1 MQTKL
6 DEAKAELLENAA
18 RVAENSPGWKT
29 GGLGGGPREDET
41 PAGSRGAGSSAAE
54 DVDSPGRATLLA
66 YLQRY
71 YLHTAPEDLAGRD
84 PVDVAGAALS
94 HFRLAGTRPQGTAN
108 VRVYTPTVEENG
120 WTCSHSVVEVVT
132 DDMPFLVDSVTNELT
147 RQGRG
152 IHAVIHPQ
160 VAVRRDVTGR
170 LVAVLPEGA
179 AGPEERPHDAL
190 TESWIHVEVDRESD
204 RSDLKQITTDLLRVL
219 SDVRETVE
227 DWEKMRDSALRIA
240 EELPG
245 EPTADDLRD
254 QEVEEAREL
263 LRWLAADHF
272 TFLGYR
278 EYRLSDG
285 DSLAAVPGT
294 GLGVL
299 RSDPRHSEDENH
311 PVSPSFSRLPADA
324 RAKARE
330 HKLLVIT
337 KANSRA
343 TVHRPGYLDYV
354 GVKKFDDKGN
364 VVGER
369 RFLGLFSSAAYTE
382 SVRRVPVVRRK
393 VAEVLEG
400 AGFSPNSHDGRDLLQ
415 ILETYPR
422 DELFQTP
429 VDELRSIVTSVLY
442 LQERRRLRLY
452 LRQDEY
458 GRYYSALVYL
468 PRDRYTTGVRLR
480 LVDILKEELGG
491 TSVDFT
497 AWNTESIL
505 SRLHFVVRVPRGT
518 ELAKLTDADT
528 DRIEGRLVEAARS
541 WADAFAEA
549 LNDECGEE
557 RAAELLRR
565 YGTAI
570 PEGYKADHSPRA
582 AVADLVHLEALDKT
596 EKDFSLSL
604 YEPVGAG
611 PGERRFKIYRSG
623 EQVSL
628 SAVLP
633 VLQRLGVEVVDE
645 HPYELRCSD
654 RTHVWIYDFG
664 LRLPQGGS
672 GSGDYL
678 TEDDRDRFQE
688 AFAAVWTGA
697 AENDGFN
704 ALVLRAGLDWRQAM
718 VLRAYAKYLRQSGST
733 FSQDYMEDTLRTNVH
748 TTRLLVSL
756 FEARMSP
763 SRQRAGTE
771 LIDGLMEEL
780 DGALDQVASLDEDR
794 ILRSFLTLIKA
805 TLRTNYFQSAGEG
818 SIGRGQSA
826 GEGSIGRGQSAGEG
840 SARVH
845 GTDKASARVHGT
857 GEASAR
863 VHGTGEASAR
873 SHSTDKASAR
883 VHGTGEASARSHGTD
898 KASARSHSTGEAS
911 ARRGQKA
918 PGGEPHRYVSMKFD
932 PQAIPDLP
940 APRPAYEI
948 WVYSPRVE
956 GVHLR
961 FGKVARGGL
970 RWSDRREDF
979 RTEILGL
986 VKAQMVK
993 NTVIV
998 PVGAKGGFVAKQL
1011 PDPAADRDAWLAEGI
1026 ASYKVF
1032 ISALLDITDNMV
1044 AGEVVPPADVV
1055 RHDGDDTYLVVAA
1068 DKGTASFS
1076 DIANDVAVAYDFWL
1090 GDAFASGGSAG
1101 YDHKGMGITARGA
1114 WESVKR
1120 HFRELGHDTQSE
1132 DFTVVGVGD
1141 MSGDV
1146 FGNGM
1151 LLSEHI
1157 RLVAAFDH
1165 RHIFL
1170 DPHPDAATS
1179 YAERRRLYDV
1189 PRSSWADYDKGL
1201 LSPGGG
1207 IHPRTAKSIP
1217 VNAHV
1222 REALGIEPGVTKL
1235 TPADLMKAILAA
1247 PVDLL
1252 WNGGIGT
1259 YVKAS
1264 TESNADVG
1272 DKANDAIR
1280 VNGEDLRAKVV
1291 GEGGNLG
1298 LTQLGRIEFARRG
1311 ADGEG
1316 GKVNTDAI
1324 DNSAGVDT
1332 SDHEVNIKILLNGL
1346 VTEGDM
1352 TVKQRNKLLAAMT
1365 DEIGEL
1371 VLRNN
1376 YAQNTALGNA
1386 QAQAPSLLHAH
1397 QRFMRRLVRDGHLNR
1412 ALEFL
1417 PPERQIRELLNSGR
1431 GLSQPELAVLLAYT
1445 KITVA
1450 DELIHTGLP
1459 DDPYLRKLLLAYFPQ
1474 QLREQFPERI
1484 GSHALRREIIT
1495 TVLVNDTVNTGGSTF
1510 LHRLREETG
1519 ASVEEIVRAQTASR
1533 EIFGLSAVWDAVE
1546 ALDNRAPAAVQ
1557 TRIRLH
1563 SRRLVERGTRWLLG
1577 NRPQPLEIAGTIE
1590 FFAAGVERVWA
1601 QLPTMLRG
1609 AELEWYQRILA
1620 ELTDAGVPEEL
1631 ALRVAGFSSAFPTL
1645 DIVAIADRTKQDPL
1659 SVAEVYYDLGDRL
1672 RISRLM
1678 DRIVE
1683 LPRADRWQSMARAS
1697 IREDLYAAHAGLTSD
1712 VLTVGNGNAT
1722 PEERFAAWERK
1733 NAAILSRSRA
1743 TLDEIQSS
1751 DAFDLANLSVA
1762 MRTMRGLLRTHS

>member
-6 DEAKAELLENAA
+6 DEAKAELLARAA
-18 RVAENSPGWKT
+18 RVAENSPAGGQLPT
-29 GGLGGGPREDET
+29 GANTGDRPDEDT
-41 PAGSRGAGSSAAE
+41 VFS
-54 DVDSPGRATLLA
+54 

-71 YLHTAPEDLAGRD
+71 YLHTAPEDLADRD
-84 PVDVAGAALS
+84 PVDVFGAAFS
-94 HFRLAGTRPQGTAN
+94 HYRLAEERPQGTAN
-108 VRVYTPTVEENG
+108 VRVHTPTVEENG

-132 DDMPFLVDSVTNELT
+132 DDMPFLVDSVTNELS

-152 IHAVIHPQ
+152 IHVVIHPQ
-160 VAVRRDVTGR
+160 VVVRRDLTGK
-170 LVAVLPEGA
+170 LIEVLPAGA
-179 AGPEERPHDAL
+179 PADAHDTL
-190 TESWIHVEVDRESD
+190 TESWIHVEMDRETD
-204 RSDLKQITTDLLRVL
+204 RADLKQITNDLLRVL
-219 SDVRETVE
+219 SDAREAVE
-227 DWEKMRDSALRIA
+227 DWDKMRDSALRIA
-240 EELPG
+240 DELPS
-245 EPTADDLRD
+245 EPTADDLQN

-278 EYRLSDG
+278 EYELNED
-285 DSLAAVPGT
+285 DSLGAVPGT
-294 GLGVL
+294 GLGIL
-299 RSDPRHSEDENH
+299 RSDPQHSGDDVHGH
-311 PVSPSFSRLPADA
+311 PVSPSFNRLPADA

-330 HKLLVIT
+330 HKLLVLT

-343 TVHRPGYLDYV
+343 TVHRPSYLDYV
-354 GVKKFDDKGN
+354 GVKKFDAEGN

-382 SVRRVPVVRRK
+382 SVRRVPVIRRK
-393 VAEVLEG
+393 VAEVLKG

-452 LRQDEY
+452 LRKDEY

-480 LVDILKEELGG
+480 IIDILKEELGG

-505 SRLHFVVRVPRGT
+505 SRLHFVVRVAPGT
-518 ELAKLTDADT
+518 ELPQLSDADKE
-528 DRIEGRLVEAARS
+528 RIETRLVEAARS
-541 WADAFAEA
+541 WADGFAEA
-549 LNDECGEE
+549 LTAECGEE

-565 YGTAI
+565 YSNAFQ
-570 PEGYKADHSPRA
+570 EGYKADHTPRS
-582 AVADLVHLEALDKT
+582 AVADLVRVEQLTHGPE
-596 EKDFSLSL
+596 DFELSL

-611 PGERRFKIYRSG
+611 PGERRFKIYRAG
-623 EQVSL
+623 GQVSL

-633 VLQRLGVEVVDE
+633 VLQRLGCEVVDE
-645 HPYELRCSD
+645 RPYELRASD
-654 RTHVWIYDFG
+654 GSTAWIYDFG
-664 LRLPQGGS
+664 LRMPKAAGN
-672 GSGDYL
+672 GDYL
-678 TEDDRDRFQE
+678 ADDARERFQE
-688 AFAAVWTGA
+688 AFAAVWTGL

-704 ALVLRAGLDWRQAM
+704 SLVLGAGLTWRQAM
-718 VLRAYAKYLRQSGST
+718 VLRAYAKYLRQAGAT

-763 SRQRAGTE
+763 DRQRAGTE
-771 LIDGLMEEL
+771 LIDGLLEEL

-794 ILRSFLTLIKA
+794 ILRSFLTVIKA
-805 TLRTNYFQSAGEG
+805 TLRTNFFQEAEG
-818 SIGRGQSA
+818 G
-826 GEGSIGRGQSAGEG
+826 
-840 SARVH
+840 
-845 GTDKASARVHGT
+845 K
-857 GEASAR
+857 
-863 VHGTGEASAR
+863 
-873 SHSTDKASAR
+873 
-883 VHGTGEASARSHGTD
+883 
-898 KASARSHSTGEAS
+898 
-911 ARRGQKA
+911 
-918 PGGEPHRYVSMKFD
+918 PHAYVSMKLD

-940 APRPAYEI
+940 EPRPAFEI

-1011 PDPAADRDAWLAEGI
+1011 PDPSVDRDAWLAEGI
-1026 ASYKVF
+1026 ASYKTF

-1044 AGEVVPPADVV
+1044 AGEVVPPFDVV
-1055 RHDGDDTYLVVAA
+1055 RHDGEDTYLVVAA
-1068 DKGTASFS
+1068 DKGTATFS
-1076 DIANDVAVAYDFWL
+1076 DIANQVAESYNFWL

-1120 HFRELGHDTQSE
+1120 HFRELGHDTQNE

-1165 RHIFL
+1165 RHIFI
-1170 DPHPDAATS
+1170 DPKPDAETS
-1179 YAERRRLYDV
+1179 YAERRRLFEL
-1189 PRSSWADYDKGL
+1189 PRSSWADYNKEL
-1201 LSPGGG
+1201 LSAGGG
-1207 IHPRTAKSIP
+1207 IFPRSAKSIQL
-1217 VNAHV
+1217 NAHI
-1222 REALGIEPGVTKL
+1222 REALGIESGVSKM
-1235 TPADLMKAILAA
+1235 TPAELMKTILQA

-1259 YVKAS
+1259 YVKS
-1264 TESNADVG
+1264 SVESNADVG

-1280 VNGEDLRAKVV
+1280 VDGADLRVKVF

-1298 LTQLGRIEFARRG
+1298 ATQLGRIEFAR
-1311 ADGEG
+1311 AG
-1316 GKVNTDAI
+1316 GRVNTDAI

-1332 SDHEVNIKILLNGL
+1332 SDHEVNIKILLNA
-1346 VTEGDM
+1346 VVADGDM
-1352 TVKQRNKLLAAMT
+1352 TVKQRNKLLAEMT
-1365 DEIGEL
+1365 DEVGRL

-1376 YAQNTALGNA
+1376 YAQNTALANA
-1386 QAQAPSLLHAH
+1386 LAQSSSMLHAQ
-1397 QRFMRRLVRDGHLNR
+1397 QRFLRTLVREGHLDR

-1417 PPERQIRELLNSGR
+1417 PTERQIRERLNA
-1431 GLSQPELAVLLAYT
+1431 GLGLTQPETAVLLAYT

-1450 DELIHTGLP
+1450 EELLGTDLP
-1459 DDPYLRKLLLAYFPQ
+1459 DDKYLQGLLHAYFPTA
-1474 QLREQFPERI
+1474 LRERFLDQI
-1484 GSHALRREIIT
+1484 DAHALRREIVT
-1495 TVLVNDTVNTGGSTF
+1495 TVLVNDTVNSGGTSF
-1510 LHRLREETG
+1510 LHRMREETG
-1519 ASVEEIVRAQTASR
+1519 ASLEEVVRAHTAAR
-1533 EIFGLSAVWDAVE
+1533 AIFGLGEVWDAVE
-1546 ALDNRAPAAVQ
+1546 ALDNVVAADVQ

-1563 SRRLVERGTRWLLG
+1563 SRRLVERGTRWLLN
-1577 NRPQPLEIAGTIE
+1577 NRPQPIDLAETIG
-1590 FFAAGVERVWA
+1590 FFRDGVTEVWSE
-1601 QLPTMLRG
+1601 LPRLARG
-1609 AELEWYQRILA
+1609 ADLEWYQQIFE
-1620 ELTDAGVPEEL
+1620 ELTGAGVPEEL
-1631 ALRVAGFSSAFPTL
+1631 AQRVAGFSSAFPIL
-1645 DIVAIADRTKQDPL
+1645 DVVLIADRMDKAPL
-1659 SVAEVYYDLGDRL
+1659 DVAEVYYDLADRL
-1672 RISRLM
+1672 SITQLM
-1678 DRIVE
+1678 DRISA
-1683 LPRADRWQSMARAS
+1683 LPRSDRWQSMARAA
-1697 IREDLYAAHAGLTSD
+1697 IREDLYAAHAALTAD
-1712 VLTVGNGNAT
+1712 VLAVGNGTST
-1722 PEERFAAWERK
+1722 PEQRYKAWEGQ
-1733 NAAILSRSRA
+1733 NAAILGRA
-1743 TLDEIQSS
+1743 KSTLDEIQGS

-1762 MRTMRGLLRTHS
+1762 MRTMRTLLRTHG

>member
-6 DEAKAELLENAA
+6 DEAKAELLARAA
-18 RVAENSPGWKT
+18 RVAENGPVGGNLPT
-29 GGLGGGPREDET
+29 G
-41 PAGSRGAGSSAAE
+41 AE
-54 DVDSPGRATLLA
+54 QGERPDQDTLLS

-71 YLHTAPEDLAGRD
+71 YLHTAPEDLADRD
-84 PVDVAGAALS
+84 PVDIFGAALS
-94 HFRLAGTRPQGTAN
+94 HYRLAENRPQGTAN
-108 VRVYTPTVEENG
+108 VRVHTPTVEENG

-132 DDMPFLVDSVTNELT
+132 DDMPFLVDSVTNELS

-152 IHAVIHPQ
+152 IHLVIHPQ
-160 VAVRRDVTGR
+160 IVVRRDVTGK
-170 LVAVLPEGA
+170 LIEVLPSESNGK
-179 AGPEERPHDAL
+179 PLPHDAL
-190 TESWIHVEVDRESD
+190 VESWIHVEIDRETD
-204 RSDLKQITTDLLRVL
+204 RADLKQITADLLRVL
-219 SDVRETVE
+219 SDVREAVE
-227 DWEKMRDSALRIA
+227 DWEKMRDAALRIS
-240 EELPG
+240 EVLPK
-245 EPTADDLRD
+245 EPIPNDLREE
-254 QEVEEAREL
+254 EVEEAREL
-263 LRWLAADHF
+263 LRWLADDHF
-272 TFLGYR
+272 TFLGFR
-278 EYRLSDG
+278 EYNLVDG

-294 GLGVL
+294 GLGIL
-299 RSDPRHSEDENH
+299 RSDPHHSGDDAHGH
-311 PVSPSFSRLPADA
+311 PVSPSFNRLPADA

-330 HKLLVIT
+330 HKLLILT
-337 KANSRA
+337 KANSRS
-343 TVHRPGYLDYV
+343 TVHRPSYLDYV
-354 GVKKFDDKGN
+354 GVKRFDENGN
-364 VVGER
+364 VIGER

-382 SVRRVPVVRRK
+382 SVRRVPVIRRK

-400 AGFSPNSHDGRDLLQ
+400 AGFSAHSHDGRDLLQ

-429 VDELRSIVTSVLY
+429 VDQLRSIVTSVLY

-480 LVDILKEELGG
+480 IIDILKEELGG

-505 SRLHFVVRVPRGT
+505 SRLHFVVRVPAGT
-518 ELAKLTDADT
+518 ELPELTDADV
-528 DRIEGRLVEAARS
+528 DRLEARLVEAARS
-541 WADAFAEA
+541 WADGFAEA
-549 LNDECGEE
+549 LNAEVGEE

-565 YGTAI
+565 YGSGF

-582 AVADLVHLEALDKT
+582 AVADLVHLDRLT
-596 EKDFSLSL
+596 ESGKDFSLSL
-604 YEPVGAG
+604 YEPVGAA
-611 PGERRFKIYRSG
+611 PGERRFKIYRTG

-633 VLQRLGVEVVDE
+633 ALNRLGVEVVDE
-645 HPYELRCSD
+645 RPYELRCSD
-654 RTHVWIYDFG
+654 RTTAWIYDFG
-664 LRLPQGGS
+664 LRMPLATGN
-672 GSGDYL
+672 GDYL
-678 TEDDRDRFQE
+678 ADDARERFQE
-688 AFAAVWTGA
+688 AFAAVWTGE

-704 ALVLRAGLDWRQAM
+704 SLVLRAGLTWRQAM
-718 VLRAYAKYLRQSGST
+718 VLRAYAKYMRQAGST
-733 FSQDYMEDTLRTNVH
+733 FSQDYMEDTLSNNVH

-763 SRQRAGTE
+763 ERQRAGIE
-771 LIDGLMEEL
+771 LTDALLEEL
-780 DGALDQVASLDEDR
+780 DAALDQVASLDEDR
-794 ILRSFLTLIKA
+794 ILRSFLTVIKA
-805 TLRTNYFQSAGEG
+805 TLRTNFFQEAAGF
-818 SIGRGQSA
+818 A
-826 GEGSIGRGQSAGEG
+826 
-840 SARVH
+840 H
-845 GTDKASARVHGT
+845 
-857 GEASAR
+857 
-863 VHGTGEASAR
+863 
-873 SHSTDKASAR
+873 HS
-883 VHGTGEASARSHGTD
+883 
-898 KASARSHSTGEAS
+898 
-911 ARRGQKA
+911 
-918 PGGEPHRYVSMKFD
+918 YVSMKFD

-1011 PDPAADRDAWLAEGI
+1011 PDPSVDRDAWLAEGI
-1026 ASYKVF
+1026 ACYKTF
-1032 ISALLDITDNMV
+1032 ISALLDITDNLV
-1044 AGEVVPPADVV
+1044 GGEVVPPFDVV

-1068 DKGTASFS
+1068 DKGTATFS
-1076 DIANDVAVAYDFWL
+1076 DIANEVALSYNFWL

-1101 YDHKGMGITARGA
+1101 YDHKKMGITARGA
-1114 WESVKR
+1114 WESVER
-1120 HFRELGHDTQSE
+1120 HFRELGHDTQTQ

-1165 RHIFL
+1165 RHIFI
-1170 DPHPDAATS
+1170 DPNPDAALS
-1179 YAERRRLYDV
+1179 YAERRRLFEL
-1189 PRSSWADYDKGL
+1189 PRSSWADYNKEL
-1201 LSPGGG
+1201 LSAGGG

-1217 VNAHV
+1217 INVHMRA
-1222 REALGIEPGVTKL
+1222 ALGIEAGVSKM
-1235 TPADLMKAILAA
+1235 TPADLMKAILKA

-1280 VNGEDLRAKVV
+1280 VDGVDLRVKVV

-1298 LTQLGRIEFARRG
+1298 LTQLGRIEFDRN
-1311 ADGEG
+1311 G
-1316 GKVNTDAI
+1316 GKINTDAI

-1346 VTEGDM
+1346 VSDGDL
-1352 TVKQRNKLLAAMT
+1352 TVKQRNKLLAEMT
-1365 DEIGEL
+1365 DEVGQL

-1376 YAQNTALGNA
+1376 YAQNVALANA
-1386 QAQAPSLLHAH
+1386 VAQSPSLLHAH
-1397 QRFMRRLVRDGHLNR
+1397 QRFMRRLGRDGHLDR

-1417 PPERQIRELLNSGR
+1417 PTDRQIRELLNAGK

-1450 DELIHTGLP
+1450 DELIGTELP
-1459 DDPYLRKLLLAYFPQ
+1459 DDPYLRRLLHAYFPKP
-1474 QLREQFPERI
+1474 LRERFPEAI
-1484 GSHALRREIIT
+1484 DTHALRREIVT

-1519 ASVEEIVRAQTASR
+1519 ASIEEVVRAQTAAR
-1533 EIFGLSAVWDAVE
+1533 EIFGLGAVWDAVE
-1546 ALDNRAPAAVQ
+1546 ALDNKVAADVQ
-1557 TRIRLH
+1557 TRVRLH

-1577 NRPQPLEIAGTIE
+1577 NRPQPLELAGTID
-1590 FFAAGVERVWA
+1590 FFADRVEQVWA
-1601 QLPTMLRG
+1601 ELPKMLRG
-1609 AELEWYQRILA
+1609 GDLEWYQKVLD
-1620 ELTDAGVPEEL
+1620 ELTEAGVPEEL
-1631 ALRVAGFSSAFPTL
+1631 AVRVAGFSSAFPTL
-1645 DIVAIADRTKQDPL
+1645 DIVAIADRTKKEPMA
-1659 SVAEVYYDLGDRL
+1659 VAEVYYDLADRL
-1672 RISRLM
+1672 GITQLM
-1678 DRIVE
+1678 DRIIE

-1697 IREDLYAAHAGLTSD
+1697 IREDLYAAHAALTAD
-1712 VLTVGNGNAT
+1712 VLSVGNGSAT
-1722 PEERFAAWERK
+1722 PEERFTAWEQK
-1733 NAAILSRSRA
+1733 NAAILSRART
-1743 TLDEIQSS
+1743 TLEEIQGS
-1751 DAFDLANLSVA
+1751 DQFDLANLSVA
-1762 MRTMRGLLRTHS
+1762 MRTMRQLLRTHS

>member
-6 DEAKAELLENAA
+6 DEAKAELLAGAAKVAEDGPGGGVGGPGGAPRA
-18 RVAENSPGWKT
+18 RVAAAGADASDRPGQDT
-29 GGLGGGPREDET
+29 
-41 PAGSRGAGSSAAE
+41 
-54 DVDSPGRATLLA
+54 VLA

-71 YLHTAPEDLAGRD
+71 YLHTAPEDLSGRD
-84 PVDVAGAALS
+84 PVDVFGAAAS
-94 HFRLAGTRPQGTAN
+94 HYRLAENRPQGTAN
-108 VRVYTPTVEENG
+108 VRVHTPTVEENG

-132 DDMPFLVDSVTNELT
+132 DDMPFLVDSVTNELS

-152 IHAVIHPQ
+152 IHLVIHPQ
-160 VAVRRDVTGR
+160 VTVRRDVTGK
-170 LVAVLPEGA
+170 LIEVLSG
-179 AGPEERPHDAL
+179 GPGTPKPGEKSELPHDAL
-190 TESWIHVEVDRESD
+190 VESWIHVETDRESD
-204 RSDLKQITTDLLRVL
+204 RADLQQITADLLRVL

-227 DWEKMRDSALRIA
+227 DWGKMRDAALRIA
-240 EELPG
+240 DDLPG
-245 EPTADDLRD
+245 EPLDDLPD
-254 QEVEEAREL
+254 EEVEEAREL

-278 EYRLSDG
+278 EYELKDSDA
-285 DSLAAVPGT
+285 LAAVPGT
-294 GLGVL
+294 GLGIL
-299 RSDPRHSEDENH
+299 RSDPQHSEDEAH
-311 PVSPSFSRLPADA
+311 PVSPSFDRLPADA

-330 HKLLVIT
+330 HKLLVLT

-343 TVHRPGYLDYV
+343 TVHRPSYLDYV
-354 GVKKFDDKGN
+354 GVKKFDAKGN

-382 SVRRVPVVRRK
+382 SVRRVPVIRRK
-393 VAEVLEG
+393 VAEVVEG
-400 AGFSPNSHDGRDLLQ
+400 AGFSYNSHDGRDLLQ

-429 VDELRSIVTSVLY
+429 VDQLRSVATSVLY

-458 GRYYSALVYL
+458 GRYYSAIVYL

-480 LVDILKEELGG
+480 LIDILKEELGG
-491 TSVDFT
+491 NSVDFT

-505 SRLHFVVRVPRGT
+505 SRLHFVIRVPAGT
-518 ELAKLTDADT
+518 ELPHLTDADA
-528 DRIEGRLVEAARS
+528 DRIEARLVEAARS
-541 WADAFAEA
+541 WADGFQEA
-549 LNDECGEE
+549 LNAELGEE
-557 RAAELLRR
+557 RGAELQRQ
-565 YGTAI
+565 YGHSF

-582 AVADLVHLEALDKT
+582 AVADLVHLETLKQG
-596 EKDFSLSL
+596 EKDFALSL

-611 PGERRFKIYRSG
+611 PGERRFKIYRTG

-633 VLQRLGVEVVDE
+633 ALQQLGVEVVDE
-645 HPYELRCSD
+645 RPYELRCAD
-654 RTHVWIYDFG
+654 RTHAWIYDFG
-664 LRLPQGGS
+664 LRMPLANGNGG
-672 GSGDYL
+672 YL
-678 TEDDRDRFQE
+678 ADDARLRFQE
-688 AFAAVWTGA
+688 AFAAVWKGE

-704 ALVLRAGLDWRQAM
+704 ALVLGAGLNWRQAM
-718 VLRAYAKYLRQSGST
+718 VLRAYAKYLRQAGST
-733 FSQDYMEDTLRTNVH
+733 FSQDYMESTLRNNVH

-763 SRQRAGTE
+763 GRQSAGTE
-771 LIDGLMEEL
+771 LTDGLLEEL

-794 ILRSFLTLIKA
+794 ILRSFLTVIKA
-805 TLRTNYFQSAGEG
+805 TLRTNFFQKTDD
-818 SIGRGQSA
+818 
-826 GEGSIGRGQSAGEG
+826 
-840 SARVH
+840 
-845 GTDKASARVHGT
+845 GTP
-857 GEASAR
+857 
-863 VHGTGEASAR
+863 
-873 SHSTDKASAR
+873 HS
-883 VHGTGEASARSHGTD
+883 
-898 KASARSHSTGEAS
+898 
-911 ARRGQKA
+911 
-918 PGGEPHRYVSMKFD
+918 YVSMKFD

-940 APRPAYEI
+940 APRPAFEI

-979 RTEILGL
+979 RTEVLGL

-1011 PDPAADRDAWLAEGI
+1011 PDPSVDRDAWFAEGI
-1026 ASYKVF
+1026 AAYRTF

-1044 AGEVVPPADVV
+1044 AGEVVPPVDVV
-1055 RHDGDDTYLVVAA
+1055 RHDEDDTYLVVAA

-1076 DIANDVAVAYDFWL
+1076 DIANEVAVAYGFWL

-1120 HFRELGHDTQSE
+1120 HFRELGHDTQTE

-1165 RHIFL
+1165 RHIFI
-1170 DPHPDAATS
+1170 DPNPDAATS
-1179 YAERRRLYDV
+1179 YAERRRLFDL
-1189 PRSSWADYDKGL
+1189 PRSSWADYDTDL
-1201 LSPGGG
+1201 LSAGGG
-1207 IHPRTAKSIP
+1207 VHPRSAKSIP
-1217 VNAHV
+1217 LNAHI
-1222 REALGIEPGVTKL
+1222 REALGIDASVSKM
-1235 TPADLMKAILAA
+1235 TPADLMQTILKA
-1247 PVDLL
+1247 PVDLV

-1259 YVKAS
+1259 YIKAVS
-1264 TESNADVG
+1264 ESNADVG

-1298 LTQLGRIEFARRG
+1298 ATQLGRIEFARN
-1311 ADGEG
+1311 G
-1316 GKVNTDAI
+1316 GRINTDAI

-1346 VTEGDM
+1346 VRDGDM
-1352 TVKQRNKLLAAMT
+1352 TVKQRNKLLADMT
-1365 DEIGEL
+1365 DEVGAL

-1376 YAQNTALGNA
+1376 YAQNVALSNA
-1386 QAQAPSLLHAH
+1386 SAQAPSLLHAQ
-1397 QRFMRRLVRDGHLNR
+1397 QRFMRRLERDGALDR

-1417 PPERQIRELLNSGR
+1417 PADRHIRELLSNEK
-1431 GLSQPELAVLLAYT
+1431 GLSQPELAVLIAYT
-1445 KITVA
+1445 KITTA
-1450 DELIHTGLP
+1450 DELISTVLP
-1459 DDPYLRKLLLAYFPQ
+1459 DDPHLQKLVHAYFPSE
-1474 QLREQFPERI
+1474 LRERFPEAVD
-1484 GSHALRREIIT
+1484 GHALRREIIT
-1495 TVLVNDTVNTGGSTF
+1495 TVLVNDTVNTAGSTF

-1519 ASVEEIVRAQTASR
+1519 ASIEEIVRAQYTAR
-1533 EIFGLSAVWDAVE
+1533 EIFGLSSVWDAVE
-1546 ALDNRAPAAVQ
+1546 ALDNKVAADVQ

-1563 SRRLVERGTRWLLG
+1563 SRRLVERGSRWLLG
-1577 NRPQPLEIAGTIE
+1577 NRPQPVAIAETIDLFRDGVE
-1590 FFAAGVERVWA
+1590 QVWNELPKLVKGADLDWYHSILDELTAAGV
-1601 QLPTMLRG
+1601 P
-1609 AELEWYQRILA
+1609 
-1620 ELTDAGVPEEL
+1620 DEL
-1631 ALRVAGFSSAFPTL
+1631 AVRVAGFSSAFPAL
-1645 DIVAIADRTKQDPL
+1645 DIVAIADRTGKEPL
-1659 SVAEVYYDLGDRL
+1659 EVAEVYYDLADRL
-1672 RISRLM
+1672 RITQLM
-1678 DRIVE
+1678 DRIIE

-1697 IREDLYAAHAGLTSD
+1697 IREDLYAAHAALTSD
-1712 VLTVGNGNAT
+1712 VLSVGNGAST
-1722 PEERFAAWERK
+1722 PEQRFVAWESK
-1733 NAAILSRSRA
+1733 NAAILARSRS
-1743 TLDEIQSS
+1743 TLEEIQGS

-1762 MRTMRGLLRTHS
+1762 MRTMRTLLRTHA

>member
-6 DEAKAELLENAA
+6 DEAKAELLAGAA
-18 RVAENSPGWKT
+18 KVAENGP
-29 GGLGGGPREDET
+29 GGGVGGPGGAPRART
-41 PAGSRGAGSSAAE
+41 SAAGADE
-54 DVDSPGRATLLA
+54 SARPGQDTVLA

-71 YLHTAPEDLAGRD
+71 YLHTAPEDLSGRD
-84 PVDVAGAALS
+84 PVDVFGAAAS
-94 HFRLAGTRPQGTAN
+94 HYRLAENRPQGTAN
-108 VRVYTPTVEENG
+108 VRVHTPTVEENG

-132 DDMPFLVDSVTNELT
+132 DDMPFLVDSVTNELS

-152 IHAVIHPQ
+152 IHVVIHPQ
-160 VAVRRDVTGR
+160 VTVRRDVTGK
-170 LVAVLPEGA
+170 LIEVLSGGPGLPKNANGRKGA
-179 AGPEERPHDAL
+179 KGDKAELPHDAL
-190 TESWIHVEVDRESD
+190 VESWIHVEIDRETD
-204 RSDLKQITTDLLRVL
+204 RADLQQITADLLRVL

-227 DWEKMRDSALRIA
+227 DWGKMRDAALRIA
-240 EELPG
+240 DDLPG
-245 EPTADDLRD
+245 EPLDDLAD
-254 QEVEEAREL
+254 EEVEEAREL

-278 EYRLSDG
+278 EYELKDSDA
-285 DSLAAVPGT
+285 LAAVPGT
-294 GLGVL
+294 GLGIL
-299 RSDPRHSEDENH
+299 RSDPHHSEDEAH
-311 PVSPSFSRLPADA
+311 PVSPSFDRLPADA

-330 HKLLVIT
+330 HKLLVLT

-343 TVHRPGYLDYV
+343 TVHRPSYLDYV
-354 GVKKFDDKGN
+354 GVKKFDAKGN

-382 SVRRVPVVRRK
+382 SVRRVPVIRRR
-393 VAEVLEG
+393 VAEVVEG
-400 AGFSPNSHDGRDLLQ
+400 AGFSYNSHDGRDLLQ

-429 VDELRSIVTSVLY
+429 VDQLRSIVTSVLY

-458 GRYYSALVYL
+458 GRYYSAIVYL

-480 LVDILKEELGG
+480 LIDILKEELGG
-491 TSVDFT
+491 NSVDFT

-505 SRLHFVVRVPRGT
+505 SRLHFVIRVPAGT
-518 ELAKLTDADT
+518 ELPHLTDADA
-528 DRIEGRLVEAARS
+528 DRIEARLVEAARS
-541 WADAFAEA
+541 WADGFQEA
-549 LNDECGEE
+549 LTAELGEE
-557 RAAELLRR
+557 RGAELQRQ
-565 YGTAI
+565 YGHSF

-582 AVADLVHLEALDKT
+582 AVADLVHLETLKQG
-596 EKDFSLSL
+596 EKDFALSL

-611 PGERRFKIYRSG
+611 PGERRFKIYRTG

-633 VLQRLGVEVVDE
+633 ALQQLGVEVVDE
-645 HPYELRCSD
+645 RPYELRCAD
-654 RTHVWIYDFG
+654 RTHAWIYDFG
-664 LRLPQGGS
+664 LRMPLANGNGG
-672 GSGDYL
+672 YL
-678 TEDDRDRFQE
+678 ADDARARFQE
-688 AFAAVWTGA
+688 AFAAVWKGE

-704 ALVLRAGLDWRQAM
+704 ALVLGAGLNWRQAM
-718 VLRAYAKYLRQSGST
+718 VLRAYAKYLRQAGST
-733 FSQDYMEDTLRTNVH
+733 FSQDYMESTLRNNVH

-763 SRQRAGTE
+763 GRQSAGTE
-771 LIDGLMEEL
+771 LTDGLLEEL

-794 ILRSFLTLIKA
+794 ILRSFLTVIKA
-805 TLRTNYFQSAGEG
+805 TLRTNFFQHTED
-818 SIGRGQSA
+818 
-826 GEGSIGRGQSAGEG
+826 
-840 SARVH
+840 
-845 GTDKASARVHGT
+845 GTP
-857 GEASAR
+857 
-863 VHGTGEASAR
+863 
-873 SHSTDKASAR
+873 HS
-883 VHGTGEASARSHGTD
+883 
-898 KASARSHSTGEAS
+898 
-911 ARRGQKA
+911 
-918 PGGEPHRYVSMKFD
+918 YVSMKFD

-940 APRPAYEI
+940 APRPAFEI

-1011 PDPAADRDAWLAEGI
+1011 PDPSVDRDAWLAEGI
-1026 ASYKVF
+1026 AAYRTF

-1055 RHDGDDTYLVVAA
+1055 RHDEDDTYLVVAA

-1076 DIANDVAVAYDFWL
+1076 DIANEVAVAYGFWL

-1120 HFRELGHDTQSE
+1120 HFRELGHDTQTE

-1165 RHIFL
+1165 RHIFI
-1170 DPHPDAATS
+1170 DPNPDAATS
-1179 YAERRRLYDV
+1179 YAERRRLFDL
-1189 PRSSWADYDKGL
+1189 PRSSWADYETGL
-1201 LSPGGG
+1201 LSAGGG
-1207 IHPRTAKSIP
+1207 IHPRSAKSIP
-1217 VNAHV
+1217 LNSHV
-1222 REALGIEPGVTKL
+1222 REALGIDPSVSKM
-1235 TPADLMKAILAA
+1235 TPADLMQTILKA
-1247 PVDLL
+1247 PVDLV

-1259 YVKAS
+1259 YIKAVS
-1264 TESNADVG
+1264 ESNADVG

-1298 LTQLGRIEFARRG
+1298 ATQLGRIEFARS
-1311 ADGEG
+1311 G
-1316 GKVNTDAI
+1316 GRINTDAI

-1346 VTEGDM
+1346 VRDGDM
-1352 TVKQRNKLLAAMT
+1352 TVKQRNKLLADMT
-1365 DEIGEL
+1365 DEVGAL

-1376 YAQNTALGNA
+1376 YAQNVALSNA
-1386 QAQAPSLLHAH
+1386 SAQAPSLLHAQ
-1397 QRFMRRLVRDGHLNR
+1397 QRFMRRLERDGALDR

-1417 PPERQIRELLNSGR
+1417 PADRHIRELLSNGK
-1431 GLSQPELAVLLAYT
+1431 GLSQPELAVLIAYT
-1445 KITVA
+1445 KITAA
-1450 DELIHTGLP
+1450 DELISTVLP
-1459 DDPYLRKLLLAYFPQ
+1459 DDPHLQKLVHAYFPSE
-1474 QLREQFPERI
+1474 LRERFPEAVE
-1484 GSHALRREIIT
+1484 GHALRREIIT
-1495 TVLVNDTVNTGGSTF
+1495 TVLVNDTVNTAGSTF

-1519 ASVEEIVRAQTASR
+1519 ASIEEIVRAQFTAR
-1533 EIFGLSAVWDAVE
+1533 EIFGLSRVWDAVE
-1546 ALDNRAPAAVQ
+1546 ALDNKVAADVQ

-1563 SRRLVERGTRWLLG
+1563 SRRLVERGARWLLG
-1577 NRPQPLEIAGTIE
+1577 NRPQPVAIAETIE
-1590 FFAAGVERVWA
+1590 GFRDGVARVWDELPKMLKGADLDWYHSILDELTAAGV
-1601 QLPTMLRG
+1601 P
-1609 AELEWYQRILA
+1609 
-1620 ELTDAGVPEEL
+1620 DEL
-1631 ALRVAGFSSAFPTL
+1631 AVRVAGFSSAFPAL
-1645 DIVAIADRTKQDPL
+1645 DIVAIADRTGKDPL
-1659 SVAEVYYDLGDRL
+1659 EVAEVYYDLADRL
-1672 RISRLM
+1672 RITQLM
-1678 DRIVE
+1678 DRIIE

-1697 IREDLYAAHAGLTSD
+1697 IREDLYAAHAALTSD
-1712 VLTVGNGNAT
+1712 VLSVGNGSST
-1722 PEERFAAWERK
+1722 PEERFLAWESK
-1733 NAAILSRSRA
+1733 NAAILARSRS
-1743 TLDEIQSS
+1743 TLEEIQGS

-1762 MRTMRGLLRTHS
+1762 MRTMRTLLRTHA

>member
-6 DEAKAELLENAA
+6 DEAKAELLERAA
-18 RVAENSPGWKT
+18 RVAENSPVGGHLPT
-29 GGLGGGPREDET
+29 GTTDDET
-41 PAGSRGAGSSAAE
+41 PRTPDTPDNE
-54 DVDSPGRATLLA
+54 TVLA
-66 YLQRY
+66 FLQRY
-71 YLHTAPEDLAGRD
+71 YLHTAPEDLADRD
-84 PVDVAGAALS
+84 PVDIYGAALS
-94 HFRLAGTRPQGTAN
+94 HFRLGETRPQGTAN
-108 VRVYTPTVEENG
+108 VRVHTPTVEENG
-120 WTCSHSVVEVVT
+120 WTCTHSVVEVVT

-152 IHAVIHPQ
+152 IHVVIHPQ
-160 VAVRRDVTGR
+160 VVVRRDVTGR
-170 LVAVLPEGA
+170 LIEVLTAPPSA
-179 AGPEERPHDAL
+179 ADLPHDAH
-190 TESWIHVEVDRESD
+190 TESWIHVEIDRETD
-204 RSDLKQITTDLLRVL
+204 RSDLKQITADLLRVL

-227 DWEKMRDSALRIA
+227 DWEKMRDAALRMA
-240 EELPG
+240 DELPA
-245 EPTADDLRD
+245 EPVAPELRD
-254 QEVEEAREL
+254 MDIEEAREL

-278 EYRLSDG
+278 EYQLRPD

-294 GLGVL
+294 GLGIL
-299 RSDPRHSEDENH
+299 RSDPHHAGEEGH
-311 PVSPSFSRLPADA
+311 PVSPSFERLPADA

-330 HKLLVIT
+330 HKLLVLT

-343 TVHRPGYLDYV
+343 TVHRPSYLDYI
-354 GVKKFDDKGN
+354 GVKKFDADGN
-364 VVGER
+364 VIGER

-382 SVRRVPVVRRK
+382 SVRRVPVIRRK
-393 VAEVLEG
+393 VDEVLER

-429 VDELRSIVTSVLY
+429 ADELESIATSVLY

-480 LVDILKEELGG
+480 IIDILKEELGG
-491 TSVDFT
+491 ISVDFT

-505 SRLHFVVRVPRGT
+505 SRLHFVIRVPQGT
-518 ELAKLTDADT
+518 ELPQLSDSDKE
-528 DRIEGRLVEAARS
+528 RIEARLVEAARS
-541 WADAFAEA
+541 WADGFAEA
-549 LNDECGEE
+549 LNAELGEE
-557 RAAELLRR
+557 RAAELTRR
-565 YGTAI
+565 YGNAF
-570 PEGYKADHSPRA
+570 PEGYKADHTPRS
-582 AVADLVHLEALDKT
+582 AVADLVHLERLG
-596 EKDFSLSL
+596 EENDFALSL
-604 YEPVGAG
+604 YEPVGAA
-611 PGERRFKIYRSG
+611 PEERRFKIYRKG
-623 EQVSL
+623 DAISL

-633 VLQRLGVEVVDE
+633 VLSRLGVEVTDE
-645 HPYELRCSD
+645 RPYELRCSD
-654 RTHVWIYDFG
+654 RSVAWIYDFG
-664 LRLPQGGS
+664 LRMPKSQNGG
-672 GSGDYL
+672 GDYL
-678 TEDDRDRFQE
+678 GDDGRGRFQE
-688 AFAAVWTGA
+688 AFAATWTGK

-704 ALVLRAGLDWRQAM
+704 ALVLSAGLGWRQAM
-718 VLRAYAKYLRQSGST
+718 VLRAYAKYLRQAGST
-733 FSQDYMEDTLRTNVH
+733 FSQDYMEDTLRHNVH

-763 SRQRAGTE
+763 DRQRAGHE
-771 LIDGLMEEL
+771 LVDALLEEL
-780 DGALDQVASLDEDR
+780 DAALDQVASLDEDR
-794 ILRSFLTLIKA
+794 ILRSFLTVIKA
-805 TLRTNYFQSAGEG
+805 TLRTNFFQEAAGG
-818 SIGRGQSA
+818 
-826 GEGSIGRGQSAGEG
+826 
-840 SARVH
+840 
-845 GTDKASARVHGT
+845 K
-857 GEASAR
+857 
-863 VHGTGEASAR
+863 
-873 SHSTDKASAR
+873 
-883 VHGTGEASARSHGTD
+883 
-898 KASARSHSTGEAS
+898 
-911 ARRGQKA
+911 
-918 PGGEPHRYVSMKFD
+918 PHDYVSMKFD

-940 APRPAYEI
+940 APRPAFEI

-1011 PDPAADRDAWLAEGI
+1011 PDPSVDRDAWLAEGI
-1026 ASYKVF
+1026 ASYKMF

-1055 RHDGDDTYLVVAA
+1055 RHDEDDTYLVVAA
-1068 DKGTASFS
+1068 DKGTATFS
-1076 DIANDVAVAYDFWL
+1076 DIANGVAESYNFWL

-1120 HFRELGHDTQSE
+1120 HFRELDLDTQSE
-1132 DFTVVGVGD
+1132 DFTVVGIGD

-1165 RHIFL
+1165 RHIFI
-1170 DPHPDAATS
+1170 DPKPDAATS
-1179 YAERRRLYDV
+1179 YAERRRIFDL
-1189 PRSSWADYDKGL
+1189 PRSSWADYDTEL
-1201 LSPGGG
+1201 ISAGGG
-1207 IHPRTAKSIP
+1207 VFPRTAKSIP

-1222 REALGIEPGVTKL
+1222 REALGIEDKVTKM
-1235 TPADLMKAILAA
+1235 TPADLMKAILKA

-1264 TESNADVG
+1264 TETHADVG
-1272 DKANDAIR
+1272 DKANDPIR
-1280 VNGEDLRAKVV
+1280 VDGADLRVRVV

-1298 LTQLGRIEFARRG
+1298 LTQLGRIEFALH
-1311 ADGEG
+1311 G
-1316 GKVNTDAI
+1316 GKINTDAI

-1352 TVKQRNKLLAAMT
+1352 TVKQRNKLLAEMT
-1365 DEIGEL
+1365 DEVGRL

-1376 YAQNTALGNA
+1376 YAQNTAIANA
-1386 QAQAPSLLHAH
+1386 LAQSKDMLHAQ
-1397 QRFMRRLVRDGHLNR
+1397 QRFMRHLVREGHLDR

-1417 PPERQIRELLNSGR
+1417 PTDRQIRERLGAAQ
-1431 GLSQPELAVLLAYT
+1431 GLTSPETAVLLAYT

-1450 DELIHTGLP
+1450 EELLHTSLP
-1459 DDPYLRKLLLAYFPQ
+1459 DDPYLHGLLHTYFPKA
-1474 QLREQFPERI
+1474 LREQFPEHI
-1484 GSHALRREIIT
+1484 DNHPLHREITT
-1495 TVLVNDTVNTGGSTF
+1495 TVLVNDTVNTGGTTY

-1519 ASVEEIVRAQTASR
+1519 ASLEEIVRAQTAAR
-1533 EIFGLSAVWDAVE
+1533 AIFRSGVVWDGVE
-1546 ALDNRAPAAVQ
+1546 ALDNQVEAAVQ

-1563 SRRLVERGTRWLLG
+1563 SRRLVERGTRWLLN
-1577 NRPQPLEIAGTIE
+1577 NRPQPLQLAETVD
-1590 FFAAGVERVWA
+1590 FFGERVEQVWS
-1601 QLPTMLRG
+1601 QLPKLLRG
-1609 AELEWYQRILA
+1609 ADLEWYQKIYD
-1620 ELTDAGVPEEL
+1620 ELSGAGVPDEL
-1631 ALRVAGFSSAFPTL
+1631 ATRVAGFSSAFPTL
-1645 DIVAIADRTKQDPL
+1645 DIVSVADRMGRDPMD
-1659 SVAEVYYDLGDRL
+1659 VAEVYYDLADRL
-1672 RISRLM
+1672 HITQLM
-1678 DRIVE
+1678 DRIIE

-1697 IREDLYAAHAGLTSD
+1697 IREDLYAAHSALTAD
-1712 VLTVGNGNAT
+1712 VLAVGNGTST
-1722 PEERFAAWERK
+1722 PEQRFKAWEEK
-1733 NAAILSRSRA
+1733 NAPILSRART
-1743 TLDEIQSS
+1743 TLEEIQGS

-1762 MRTMRGLLRTHS
+1762 MRTMRTLLRQHS

>member
-1 MQTKL
+1 MHTKL
-6 DEAKAELLENAA
+6 DEAKAELLEQAA
-18 RVAENSPGWKT
+18 QAAENSPAGGT
-29 GGLGGGPREDET
+29 GGWGGGPWKNEAAAGPHGEGHESGPGGDGGDGAAD
-41 PAGSRGAGSSAAE
+41 PAVGLGARGAL
-54 DVDSPGRATLLA
+54 RA

-71 YLHTAPEDLAGRD
+71 YLHTAPEDLADRD
-84 PVDVAGAALS
+84 PVDVLGAALS
-94 HFRLAGTRPQGTAN
+94 HYRLAAHRPQGTAS
-108 VRVYTPTVEENG
+108 VRVHTPTVEENG

-132 DDMPFLVDSVTNELT
+132 DDMPFLVDSVTNELS

-160 VAVRRDVTGR
+160 VVVRRDVTGR
-170 LVAVLPEGA
+170 LIEVLPEGSGTGA
-179 AGPEERPHDAL
+179 DRPHDVL
-190 TESWIHVEVDRESD
+190 IESWIHVEIDRETD
-204 RSDLKQITTDLLRVL
+204 RADLQQMTSDLLRVL

-227 DWEKMRDSALRIA
+227 DWEKMRDAALRIA
-240 EELPG
+240 DELVE
-245 EPTADDLRD
+245 EPTADDLRE

-278 EYRLSDG
+278 EYQLTDSDALS
-285 DSLAAVPGT
+285 AVAGT

-299 RSDPRHSEDENH
+299 RSDPQHSEDDDH

-330 HKLLVIT
+330 HRLLVLT

-343 TVHRPGYLDYV
+343 TVHRSGYLDYV

-382 SVRRVPVVRRK
+382 SVRRVPVIRRK

-400 AGFSPNSHDGRDLLQ
+400 AGFSPDSHDGRDLLQ

-429 VDELRSIVTSVLY
+429 VDQLRSIVTSVLY

-491 TSVDFT
+491 SSVDFT

-518 ELAKLTDADT
+518 ELVKLTDADT
-528 DRIEGRLVEAARS
+528 ERIEARLVEAARS
-541 WADAFAEA
+541 WSDAFGEA
-549 LNDECGEE
+549 LNAECGEE
-557 RAAELLRR
+557 RAAGLLRH
-565 YGTAI
+565 YGNAF

-582 AVADLVHLEALDKT
+582 AVADLVHLEALDKA
-596 EKDFSLSL
+596 ESDFSLSL

-645 HPYELRCSD
+645 RPYELRCAD
-654 RTHVWIYDFG
+654 RSTAWIYDFG
-664 LRLPQGGS
+664 LRMPLGGPD
-672 GSGDYL
+672 GDYL
-678 TEDDRDRFQE
+678 ADDARERFQD

-704 ALVLRAGLDWRQAM
+704 SLVLSAGLDWRQAM

-733 FSQDYMEDTLRTNVH
+733 FSQDYMEDTLRSNVH

-763 SRQRAGTE
+763 GRQRAGTE
-771 LIDGLMEEL
+771 LTEAMLEEL

-794 ILRSFLTLIKA
+794 ILRSFLTLVKA
-805 TLRTNYFQSAGEG
+805 TLRTNFFQKVSEAGDRK
-818 SIGRGQSA
+818 GRG
-826 GEGSIGRGQSAGEG
+826 
-840 SARVH
+840 
-845 GTDKASARVHGT
+845 T
-857 GEASAR
+857 GDDG
-863 VHGTGEASAR
+863 H
-873 SHSTDKASAR
+873 HS
-883 VHGTGEASARSHGTD
+883 
-898 KASARSHSTGEAS
+898 
-911 ARRGQKA
+911 
-918 PGGEPHRYVSMKFD
+918 YVSMKFD

-940 APRPAYEI
+940 APRPAFEI

-979 RTEILGL
+979 RTEVLGL

-1011 PDPAADRDAWLAEGI
+1011 PDPAVDRDAWLAEGI
-1026 ASYKVF
+1026 ASYKIF

-1055 RHDGDDTYLVVAA
+1055 RHDEDDTYLVVAA

-1076 DIANDVAVAYDFWL
+1076 DIANEVAVAYDFWL

-1120 HFRELGHDTQSE
+1120 QFRELGHDTQSE

-1165 RHIFL
+1165 RHIFI

-1179 YAERRRLYDV
+1179 YAERRRLFEL
-1189 PRSSWADYDKGL
+1189 PRSSWADYDKRL
-1201 LSPGGG
+1201 LSQGGG

-1222 REALGIEPGVTKL
+1222 REALGIAPGVTKL
-1235 TPADLMKAILAA
+1235 TPAELMKAILQA

-1280 VNGEDLRAKVV
+1280 VNGEDLRVKVV

-1311 ADGEG
+1311 TAGEG
-1316 GKVNTDAI
+1316 GKANTDAI

-1346 VTEGDM
+1346 VADGDM
-1352 TVKQRNKLLAAMT
+1352 TVKQRNKLLAEMT
-1365 DEIGEL
+1365 DEVGAL

-1376 YAQNTALGNA
+1376 YAQNTALANA
-1386 QAQAPSLLHAH
+1386 CAQSPSLLHAH
-1397 QRFMRRLVRDGHLNR
+1397 QRFIRRLERDGHLDR

-1417 PPERQIRELLNSGR
+1417 PSDRQIRELLGAGR

-1459 DDPYLRKLLLAYFPQ
+1459 DDPYLRKLLHAYFPAA
-1474 QLREQFPERI
+1474 LRERFPEQI
-1484 GSHALRREIIT
+1484 DTHALRREIVT
-1495 TVLVNDTVNTGGSTF
+1495 TVLVNDTVNSGGSTF

-1519 ASVEEIVRAQTASR
+1519 ASLEEIVRAQAAAR

-1546 ALDNRAPAAVQ
+1546 DLDNQVPAAVQ

-1577 NRPQPLEIAGTIE
+1577 NRPQPLEITGTID

-1609 AELEWYQRILA
+1609 AEMEWYQRILA
-1620 ELTDAGVPEEL
+1620 ELTNAGVPEEL
-1631 ALRVAGFSSAFPTL
+1631 AVRVAGFSSAFPTL
-1645 DIVAIADRTKQDPL
+1645 DIVAIADRTGQDPL

-1672 RISRLM
+1672 RITQLM

-1683 LPRADRWQSMARAS
+1683 LPRADRWQSMARAA
-1697 IREDLYAAHAGLTSD
+1697 IREDLYAAHAALTAD
-1712 VLTVGNGNAT
+1712 VLTVGNGNST
-1722 PEERFAAWERK
+1722 PEERFTAWEEK
-1733 NAAILSRSRA
+1733 NAAILSRARA
-1743 TLDEIQSS
+1743 TLEEIQSS

-1762 MRTMRGLLRTHS
+1762 MRTMRTLLRTHR

>member
-6 DEAKAELLENAA
+6 DEAKAELLARAA
-18 RVAENSPGWKT
+18 LVAENSPSGLP
-29 GGLGGGPREDET
+29 GGTDQDT
-41 PAGSRGAGSSAAE
+41 
-54 DVDSPGRATLLA
+54 VLA

-71 YLHTAPEDLAGRD
+71 YLHTAPEDLSDRD
-84 PVDVAGAALS
+84 PVDVFGAALS
-94 HFRLAGTRPQGTAN
+94 HYRLAENRPQGTAN
-108 VRVYTPTVEENG
+108 VRVHTPTVEENG

-132 DDMPFLVDSVTNELT
+132 DDMPFLVDSVTNELS

-152 IHAVIHPQ
+152 IHVVIHPQ
-160 VAVRRDVTGR
+160 VVVRRDVTGK
-170 LVAVLPEGA
+170 LIEVLGKDA
-179 AGPEERPHDAL
+179 APDGHDAVV
-190 TESWIHVEVDRESD
+190 ESWIHVEIDRETD
-204 RSDLKQITTDLLRVL
+204 RADLKQITADLLRVL

-227 DWEKMRDSALRIA
+227 DWDKMRDAALRIA
-240 EELPG
+240 EELPS
-245 EPTADDLRD
+245 EPTADDLRT

-278 EYRLSDG
+278 EYQLTQDDALS
-285 DSLAAVPGT
+285 AVPGT
-294 GLGVL
+294 GLGIL
-299 RSDPRHSEDENH
+299 RSDPQHHEDDAH

-330 HKLLVIT
+330 HKLLVLT

-343 TVHRPGYLDYV
+343 TVHRPSYLDYV
-354 GVKKFDDKGN
+354 GVKKFDAEGN

-400 AGFSPNSHDGRDLLQ
+400 AGVSPHSHDGRDLLQ

-422 DELFQTP
+422 DEIFQTP
-429 VDELRSIVTSVLY
+429 VDQLRSVVTSVMY

-458 GRYYSALVYL
+458 GRYYSALIYL

-480 LVDILKEELGG
+480 LIDILKEELGG

-505 SRLHFVVRVPRGT
+505 SRLHFVVRVEPGT
-518 ELAKLTDADT
+518 ELTKLTEADT
-528 DRIEGRLVEAARS
+528 DRIEARLVEAARS
-541 WADAFAEA
+541 WADGFSDA
-549 LNDECGEE
+549 LNAECGEE
-557 RAAELLRR
+557 RAAALLRR
-565 YGTAI
+565 YGHAF
-570 PEGYKADHSPRA
+570 PEGYKADHSPRS
-582 AVADLVHLEALDKT
+582 AVADLVHLEQLT
-596 EKDFSLSL
+596 QGRNDFALSL
-604 YEPVGAG
+604 YEPVGAA
-611 PGERRFKIYRSG
+611 PGERRFKIYRIG

-633 VLQRLGVEVVDE
+633 VLQRLGVEVTDE
-645 HPYELRCSD
+645 RPYELRCAD
-654 RTHVWIYDFG
+654 RTHAWIYDFG
-664 LRLPQGGS
+664 LRMPKSANGN
-672 GSGDYL
+672 GDYL
-678 TEDDRDRFQE
+678 ADDARERFQE
-688 AFAAVWTGA
+688 AFAATWTGE

-704 ALVLRAGLDWRQAM
+704 SLVLGAGLNWRQAM
-718 VLRAYAKYLRQSGST
+718 VLRAYAKYLRQAGST

-763 SRQRAGTE
+763 DRQRAGTE
-771 LIDGLMEEL
+771 LTDGLLEEL

-794 ILRSFLTLIKA
+794 ILRSFLTVIKA
-805 TLRTNYFQSAGEG
+805 TLRTNFFQEAEG
-818 SIGRGQSA
+818 G
-826 GEGSIGRGQSAGEG
+826 
-840 SARVH
+840 
-845 GTDKASARVHGT
+845 K
-857 GEASAR
+857 
-863 VHGTGEASAR
+863 
-873 SHSTDKASAR
+873 SHT
-883 VHGTGEASARSHGTD
+883 
-898 KASARSHSTGEAS
+898 
-911 ARRGQKA
+911 
-918 PGGEPHRYVSMKFD
+918 YVSMKFD

-940 APRPAYEI
+940 APRPAFEI

-1011 PDPAADRDAWLAEGI
+1011 PDPSVDRDAWLAEGI
-1026 ASYKVF
+1026 ASYKTF
-1032 ISALLDITDNMV
+1032 ISALLDITDNLV

-1055 RHDGDDTYLVVAA
+1055 RHDEDDTYLVVAA
-1068 DKGTASFS
+1068 DKGTATFS
-1076 DIANDVAVAYDFWL
+1076 DIANQVAESYNFWL

-1120 HFRELGHDTQSE
+1120 HFRELGHDSQTE
-1132 DFTVVGVGD
+1132 DFTAVGVGD

-1165 RHIFL
+1165 RHIFI
-1170 DPHPDAATS
+1170 DPNPDAATS
-1179 YAERRRLYDV
+1179 YAERRRLFDL
-1189 PRSSWADYDKGL
+1189 PRSSWADYSKEL
-1201 LSPGGG
+1201 LSSGGG

-1217 VNAHV
+1217 LNAHI
-1222 REALGIEPGVTKL
+1222 REALGIESGVAKM
-1235 TPADLMKAILAA
+1235 TPADLMQAILKA

-1259 YVKAS
+1259 YVKSSA
-1264 TESNADVG
+1264 ESNADVG

-1280 VNGEDLRAKVV
+1280 VSGEELRAKIV

-1298 LTQLGRIEFARRG
+1298 LTQLGRIEFAR
-1311 ADGEG
+1311 AG

-1346 VTEGDM
+1346 VAEGDL
-1352 TVKQRNKLLAAMT
+1352 TVKQRNILLAEMT
-1365 DEIGEL
+1365 DEVGHL

-1376 YAQNTALGNA
+1376 YAQNTALANA
-1386 QAQAPSLLHAH
+1386 VAQSPSLLHAH
-1397 QRFMRRLVRDGHLNR
+1397 QRFMRRLGRDKHLDR
-1412 ALEFL
+1412 SLEFL
-1417 PPERQIRELLNSGR
+1417 PSDRQIRELLSSGR

-1450 DELIHTGLP
+1450 DELITTGLP
-1459 DDPYLRKLLLAYFPQ
+1459 DDPYLQKLVHAYFPA
-1474 QLREQFPERI
+1474 QLRERYPEAI
-1484 GSHALRREIIT
+1484 EGHALRREIIT
-1495 TVLVNDTVNTGGSTF
+1495 TVLVNDAVNTGGSTF

-1519 ASVEEIVRAQTASR
+1519 ASIEEIVRAQAAAR
-1533 EIFGLSAVWDAVE
+1533 EIFGLSAVWDEVE
-1546 ALDNRAPAAVQ
+1546 ALDNEVAADVQ

-1577 NRPQPLEIAGTIE
+1577 NRPQPLDLSETIA
-1590 FFAAGVERVWA
+1590 FFKDGVAQVWA
-1601 QLPTMLRG
+1601 ELPKMLRG
-1609 AELEWYQRILA
+1609 ADLEWYQGILD
-1620 ELTDAGVPEEL
+1620 ELCAAGVPESL

-1645 DIVAIADRTKQDPL
+1645 DIVAIADRIDKDPMA
-1659 SVAEVYYDLGDRL
+1659 VAEVYYDLADRL
-1672 RISRLM
+1672 AITKLM
-1678 DRIVE
+1678 DRIIE

-1697 IREDLYAAHAGLTSD
+1697 IREDLYAAHAGLTQD
-1712 VLTVGNGNAT
+1712 VLSVGNGT
-1722 PEERFAAWERK
+1722 SSPEQRFKAWEEK
-1733 NAAILSRSRA
+1733 NASILGRSRS
-1743 TLDEIQSS
+1743 TLEEIQSS
-1751 DAFDLANLSVA
+1751 DSFDLANLSVA
-1762 MRTMRGLLRTHS
+1762 MRTMRTLLRTHV